1 MKEFMVLDEKS
12 GEFVEDREA
21 RKLNDELLE
30 IYVEPQNNSVIP

>member
-1 MKEFMVLDEKS
+1 MVLDEKS